1 MSHLLGS
8 SVEEILKPSW
18 VLYKEQEEKK
28 RKKNEEKYLF
38 APPVKDIDYC
48 PILLK
53 KVDYQEIQYTP
64 LPYEE
69 KPKKKE
75 GKSEGK
81 ATGKIDEREDIGE

>member
-28 RKKNEEKYLF
+28 KKKNEEKYLF
-38 APPVKDIDYC
+38 TPPVKDIEYC
-48 PILLK
+48 PILLR
-53 KVDYQEIQYTP
+53 KVDYQEIQYAP

-75 GKSEGK
+75 GKNEGK
-81 ATGKIDEREDIGE
+81 TTGKIDEGEDNGV